1 MRFNRSEKPE
11 VRSQKR
17 TRAFTLIEVMIV
29 IVIIGLIAG
38 IAVYSYSA
46 YLDRAKRQKA
56 RTDISVFVGALD
68 AYYGERGQYPGNQE
82 GLKALVPGYIK
93 ALPNDPWGR
102 PYQYV
107 QPGKAGP
114 YDIVSYGADGREGG
128 TGADADITN
137 SDKDVAPAAGKK

>member
-1 MRFNRSEKPE
+1 MRFNRSEKRE
-11 VRSQKR
+11 ARSEKSR
-17 TRAFTLIEVMIV
+17 AGAFTLIEVMIV
-29 IVIIGLIAG
+29 IVILGLLAG
-38 IAVYSYSA
+38 IAAYSIPQ

-82 GLKALVPGYIK
+82 GLRALAPGYIK

-107 QPGKAGP
+107 QPGKSGA

-137 SDKDVAPAAGKK
+137 SDKDVAPPKK